1 MDHEITTEQD
11 IQENLKT
18 HSLSI
23 IKETKQT
30 NNAEEEQKYDHTETQ
45 LQKTISHGHLFST
58 VDDVKSK
65 KRPQTS
71 FLTSLDEQI
80 RKEINMKVILPL
92 SISHFFIFFI
102 YS

>member
-45 LQKTISHGHLFST
+45 LQQTISHGHLFSS
-58 VDDVKSK
+58 VDDVKLK